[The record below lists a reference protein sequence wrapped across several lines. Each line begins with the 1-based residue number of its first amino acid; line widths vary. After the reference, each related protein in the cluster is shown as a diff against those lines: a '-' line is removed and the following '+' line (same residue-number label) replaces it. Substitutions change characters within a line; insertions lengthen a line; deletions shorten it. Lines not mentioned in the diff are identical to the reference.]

1 MRIRPRETL
10 IIRRGIFAAL
20 AVVSAAM
27 PPAAVGADLGRLFFT
42 PQQRQDMD
50 RRRLTNAQESVVVV
64 ESVLTVDGHVSRSGG
79 PATTW
84 INGAPQNDS
93 RPGRDPS
100 QVVIQPTESEPKVS
114 VKVGQ
119 TLDRVRGEVR
129 EGFGAGEVKVGP
141 QPRKPR

>member
-1 MRIRPRETL
+1 MSLSRAL
-10 IIRRGIFAAL
+10 LAAL
-20 AVVSAAM
+20 ALASAAAAT
-27 PPAAVGADLGRLFFT
+27 PAIGADLGRLFFT

-84 INGAPQNDS
+84 INGVPQEDS

-100 QVVIQPTESEPKVS
+100 RVTIQPTESEPQVS

-129 EGFGAGEVKVGP
+129 EGFGSGEVSVGGA
-141 QPRKPR
+141 PRKPR